1 MYKYN
6 PFIMQNIRANTL
18 IIGANNNPINKK
30 VRLNADFSI
39 NYKKNSIIICSFI
52 EKQLCLHGKFL
63 RYLRSNGKN
72 YMTDSY
78 VEGIRNER
86 LFTFYFFKFINLKFS
101 IMNKKFLSVTLFS
114 ALMLGTAGTFTSCK
128 DYDDDIKDLQ
138 EQLDKKA
145 SLDDLNAKVTTLQTA
160 VDEAKS
166 AANEAKNKAQEALD
180 KANSTEGGVSEADLT
195 ALKKELEKQIEKL
208 ASLEAVETKINDLK
222 EELEG
227 GFVTDEKLKDLAAEV
242 DALSAQVMS
251 IIGHRL
257 TSLAVIPTSH
267 INGIAAITLT
277 TLQYTPQEYKAMAK
291 HTDGPQT
298 DEDSEGTFTAHS
310 KTPVLD
316 HVNKAG
322 ANPYTVSTDKNEA
335 YFHVSPNMGVRTEDI
350 YMPSFDCIKSENI
363 LTKAGATIS
372 ENSPIQPTGY
382 KIEDNVLTVQ
392 FKKTVAESI
401 NEAGGHASGKE
412 TFYMASLKAPIAKEN
427 LTADEAKALKEN
439 GTQVYVNSEYVRLH
453 ETKVAPYIANARTK
467 YGETMTGKFADEVQ
481 TDGEGR
487 FYVHYHDSICAYESQ
502 ANNMIDVYA
511 QYDKVL
517 DLKKLVEVCT
527 TEIGAEDHKQHAELK
542 AYKDYGLTFR
552 FYKATEEYI
561 TLGGP
566 ENNSNK
572 TDQQKFAE
580 IDSPMNGHMTSKV
593 YSLDGVSATAVG
605 REPLVRVELVDTV
618 NNALVAMRYI
628 KVKWVKE
635 EGMREIGFTYDD
647 TIFKCGNFA
656 DRIGTVAMNEVI
668 YNGAKEGGMTKQE
681 FHAIYTD
688 EGFDAQNGV
697 DYGTVKLIK
706 NTEDGVDS
714 YNIEWTLTHADIV
727 KKYPEWKNHEDMV
740 FTKTFFWKDPTK
752 AYPALKI
759 TLTRTIYKPTFGGYG
774 YDNRYWKKNTNN
786 TVFNVNPVVYGAVEW
801 NPAWN
806 ETTGH
811 VLTGDKTNNNPT
823 VNIYTDLVNGFLNKD
838 GVKPATGAWE
848 YLYFQDKNV
857 ANVKNP
863 YSPTFE
869 AEGVRFEFDAEQL
882 AGKTYRYF
890 DVASKTFK
898 DGAVTLSDD
907 NTKLYIAGEL
917 AATIDNYKDNL
928 CTNANNPL
936 KGHKTY
942 NIKLQEADPDAA
954 SNFGKDT
961 KPTEAAKALVGQIVP
976 VKLVADLCYGDATPG
991 HPAAHTE
998 VIKAYDANI
1007 IEPMTITVNKEE
1019 GEVTDAVVNGSSVD
1033 VTGAYTY
1040 TCWNADEN
1048 GNFYTASEA
1057 PNATALQK
1065 ELFKFY
1071 ECTPSNWMTDQ
1082 VKTNLKLVDG
1092 NLQPVAGYKEGSLPA
1107 NTTVVYNVDATTGK
1121 ETLTYYNHSGT
1132 PVNWD
1137 YEIYVPIKF
1146 GYKWKTFTQEF
1157 KIHVNENAGT
1167 PAGR

>member
-1 MYKYN
+1 
-6 PFIMQNIRANTL
+6 
-18 IIGANNNPINKK
+18 
-30 VRLNADFSI
+30 
-39 NYKKNSIIICSFI
+39 
-52 EKQLCLHGKFL
+52 
-63 RYLRSNGKN
+63 
-72 YMTDSY
+72 
-78 VEGIRNER
+78 
-86 LFTFYFFKFINLKFS
+86 
-101 IMNKKFLSVTLFS
+101 MNKKFLSVTLFS

-128 DYDDDIKDLQ
+128 DYDDDIKNLQ

-145 SLDDLNAKVTTLQTA
+145 SLEDLNAKVSTLQTA
-160 VDEAKS
+160 VDEAKT
-166 AANEAKNKAQEALD
+166 AAKEAKDKAQEALD
-180 KANSTEGGVSEADLT
+180 KAGSAEGGVSDDDLKD
-195 ALKKELEKQIEKL
+195 LKKELQDQIDKL
-208 ASLEAVETKINDLK
+208 ASLDAVDKKIASLK
-222 EELEG
+222 DELKG
-227 GFVTDEKLKDLAAEV
+227 DFVTDEKLKDLAAEV

-291 HTDGPQT
+291 HADGPQT
-298 DEDSEGTFTAHS
+298 DKDSEGTFTAHS

-322 ANPYTVSTDKNEA
+322 AKPYTVSTDKNEA

-372 ENSPIQPTGY
+372 ENSPIQPTDY
-382 KIEDNVLTVQ
+382 KIKDNVLTVQ

-453 ETKVAPYIANARTK
+453 ETKVAPYIANARTM
-467 YGETMTGKFADEVQ
+467 YNGNMGGDFADEVQ

-502 ANNMIDVYA
+502 ANDMIDVYA
-511 QYDKVL
+511 QYNKVL

-527 TEIGAEDHKQHAELK
+527 TEIDATDHKKHAELEK
-542 AYKDYGLTFR
+542 YKDYGLTFR
-552 FYKATEEYI
+552 FYKATGEYF

-566 ENNSNK
+566 EGNSNK

-580 IDSPMNGHMTSKV
+580 IDSPMNGHMTSAV
-593 YSLDGVSATAVG
+593 YSLEGGVSATAVG

-635 EGMREIGFTYDD
+635 EAMRELGFTYDD
-647 TIFKCGNFA
+647 TMFKCGDFA
-656 DRIGTVAMNEVI
+656 DKIGTVAMNEVI
-668 YNGAKEGGMTKQE
+668 YAGAKDGGMTKQE
-681 FHAIYTD
+681 FHAVYTD
-688 EGFDAQNGV
+688 AGFDAQDGV
-697 DYGTVKLIK
+697 DYGKVKLIK
-706 NTEDGVDS
+706 NTEDGVES

-727 KKYPEWKNHEDMV
+727 KKYPVWKNHEDMV

-752 AYPALKI
+752 AYPTLKI

-806 ETTGH
+806 ETRGH
-811 VLTGDKTNNNPT
+811 ILTGDKTNNNPT

-863 YSPTFE
+863 YSPTFDL
-869 AEGVRFEFDAEQL
+869 EGVRFEFDAEKL
-882 AGKTYRYF
+882 AGRTYKYF

-898 DGAVTLSDD
+898 DGAVTLSTD

-928 CTNANNPL
+928 CTFVDNPL

-942 NIKLQEADPDAA
+942 NIKLQEADPDAE
-954 SNFGKDT
+954 SNFGQDT

-1065 ELFKFY
+1065 KLFKFY

-1092 NLQPVAGYKEGSLPA
+1092 NLQPVAGYKEGKLPA

>member
-1 MYKYN
+1 
-6 PFIMQNIRANTL
+6 
-18 IIGANNNPINKK
+18 
-30 VRLNADFSI
+30 
-39 NYKKNSIIICSFI
+39 
-52 EKQLCLHGKFL
+52 
-63 RYLRSNGKN
+63 
-72 YMTDSY
+72 
-78 VEGIRNER
+78 
-86 LFTFYFFKFINLKFS
+86 
-101 IMNKKFLSVTLFS
+101 
-114 ALMLGTAGTFTSCK
+114 
-128 DYDDDIKDLQ
+128 
-138 EQLDKKA
+138 
-145 SLDDLNAKVTTLQTA
+145 
-160 VDEAKS
+160 
-166 AANEAKNKAQEALD
+166 
-180 KANSTEGGVSEADLT
+180 
-195 ALKKELEKQIEKL
+195 
-208 ASLEAVETKINDLK
+208 
-222 EELEG
+222 
-227 GFVTDEKLKDLAAEV
+227 
-242 DALSAQVMS
+242 
-251 IIGHRL
+251 
-257 TSLAVIPTSH
+257 
-267 INGIAAITLT
+267 
-277 TLQYTPQEYKAMAK
+277 
-291 HTDGPQT
+291 
-298 DEDSEGTFTAHS
+298 
-310 KTPVLD
+310 
-316 HVNKAG
+316 
-322 ANPYTVSTDKNEA
+322 
-335 YFHVSPNMGVRTEDI
+335 
-350 YMPSFDCIKSENI
+350 
-363 LTKAGATIS
+363 
-372 ENSPIQPTGY
+372 
-382 KIEDNVLTVQ
+382 
-392 FKKTVAESI
+392 
-401 NEAGGHASGKE
+401 
-412 TFYMASLKAPIAKEN
+412 
-427 LTADEAKALKEN
+427 
-439 GTQVYVNSEYVRLH
+439 
-453 ETKVAPYIANARTK
+453 
-467 YGETMTGKFADEVQ
+467 
-481 TDGEGR
+481 
-487 FYVHYHDSICAYESQ
+487 
-502 ANNMIDVYA
+502 
-511 QYDKVL
+511 
-517 DLKKLVEVCT
+517 
-527 TEIGAEDHKQHAELK
+527 
-542 AYKDYGLTFR
+542 
-552 FYKATEEYI
+552 
-561 TLGGP
+561 
-566 ENNSNK
+566 
-572 TDQQKFAE
+572 
-580 IDSPMNGHMTSKV
+580 
-593 YSLDGVSATAVG
+593 
-605 REPLVRVELVDTV
+605 
-618 NNALVAMRYI
+618 
-628 KVKWVKE
+628 
-635 EGMREIGFTYDD
+635 
-647 TIFKCGNFA
+647 
-656 DRIGTVAMNEVI
+656 
-668 YNGAKEGGMTKQE
+668 
-681 FHAIYTD
+681 
-688 EGFDAQNGV
+688 
-697 DYGTVKLIK
+697 
-706 NTEDGVDS
+706 
-714 YNIEWTLTHADIV
+714 
-727 KKYPEWKNHEDMV
+727 MV

-752 AYPALKI
+752 AYPTLKI

-811 VLTGDKTNNNPT
+811 ILTGDKTNNNPT

-869 AEGVRFEFDAEQL
+869 LLGVRFEFDAEKL
-882 AGKTYRYF
+882 AGRTYKYF

-898 DGAVTLSDD
+898 DGAVTLSTD

-942 NIKLQEADPDAA
+942 NIKLQEADPDAK
-954 SNFGKDT
+954 SNFGENT

-976 VKLVADLCYGDATPG
+976 IKLVADLCYGDATPG

-1092 NLQPVAGYKEGSLPA
+1092 NLQPVAGYKEGKLPA

>member
-1 MYKYN
+1 
-6 PFIMQNIRANTL
+6 
-18 IIGANNNPINKK
+18 
-30 VRLNADFSI
+30 
-39 NYKKNSIIICSFI
+39 
-52 EKQLCLHGKFL
+52 
-63 RYLRSNGKN
+63 
-72 YMTDSY
+72 
-78 VEGIRNER
+78 
-86 LFTFYFFKFINLKFS
+86 
-101 IMNKKFLSVTLFS
+101 MNKKFLSVTLFS

-291 HTDGPQT
+291 HADGPQT
-298 DEDSEGTFTAHS
+298 DKDSEGTFTAHS

-322 ANPYTVSTDKNEA
+322 AKPYTVSTDKNEA

-372 ENSPIQPTGY
+372 ENSPIQPTDY
-382 KIEDNVLTVQ
+382 KIKDNVLTVQ

-453 ETKVAPYIANARTK
+453 ETKVAPYIANARTM
-467 YGETMTGKFADEVQ
+467 YNGNMGGDFADEVQ

-502 ANNMIDVYA
+502 ANDMIDVYA
-511 QYDKVL
+511 QYNKVL

-527 TEIGAEDHKQHAELK
+527 TEIDATDHKKHAELEK
-542 AYKDYGLTFR
+542 YKDYGLTFR
-552 FYKATEEYI
+552 FYKATGEYF

-566 ENNSNK
+566 EGNSNK

-618 NNALVAMRYI
+618 LVAMRYI

-647 TIFKCGNFA
+647 TMFKCGNFA
-656 DRIGTVAMNEVI
+656 DKIGTVAMNEVI

-681 FHAIYTD
+681 FHAVYTD
-688 EGFDAQNGV
+688 AGFDAQDGV
-697 DYGTVKLIK
+697 DYGKVKLIK
-706 NTEDGVDS
+706 NTEDGVES

-727 KKYPEWKNHEDMV
+727 KKYPVWKNHEDMV

-752 AYPALKI
+752 AYPTLKI

-811 VLTGDKTNNNPT
+811 ILTGDKTNNNPT

-869 AEGVRFEFDAEQL
+869 LLGVRFEFDAEKL
-882 AGKTYRYF
+882 AGRTYKYF

-898 DGAVTLSDD
+898 DGAVTLSTD

-942 NIKLQEADPDAA
+942 NIKLQEADPDAK
-954 SNFGKDT
+954 SNFGENT

-976 VKLVADLCYGDATPG
+976 IKLVADLCYGDATPG

>member
-1 MYKYN
+1 
-6 PFIMQNIRANTL
+6 
-18 IIGANNNPINKK
+18 
-30 VRLNADFSI
+30 
-39 NYKKNSIIICSFI
+39 
-52 EKQLCLHGKFL
+52 
-63 RYLRSNGKN
+63 
-72 YMTDSY
+72 
-78 VEGIRNER
+78 
-86 LFTFYFFKFINLKFS
+86 
-101 IMNKKFLSVTLFS
+101 MNKKFLSVTLFS

-277 TLQYTPQEYKAMAK
+277 TLQYTPQEYKAK
-291 HTDGPQT
+291 HADGPQT
-298 DEDSEGTFTAHS
+298 DKDSEGTFTAHS

-322 ANPYTVSTDKNEA
+322 AKPYTVSTDKNEA

-372 ENSPIQPTGY
+372 ENSPIQPTDY
-382 KIEDNVLTVQ
+382 KIKDNVLTVQ

-453 ETKVAPYIANARTK
+453 ETKVAPYIANARTM
-467 YGETMTGKFADEVQ
+467 YNGNMGGDFADEVQ

-502 ANNMIDVYA
+502 ANDMIDVYA
-511 QYDKVL
+511 QYNKVL

-527 TEIGAEDHKQHAELK
+527 TEIDATDHKKHAELEK
-542 AYKDYGLTFR
+542 YKDYGLTFR
-552 FYKATEEYI
+552 FYKATGEYF

-566 ENNSNK
+566 EGNSNK

-647 TIFKCGNFA
+647 TMFKCGDFA
-656 DRIGTVAMNEVI
+656 DKIGTVAMNEVI

-681 FHAIYTD
+681 FHAVYTD
-688 EGFDAQNGV
+688 AGFDAQDGV
-697 DYGTVKLIK
+697 DYGKVELIK
-706 NTEDGVDS
+706 NTEDGVES
-714 YNIEWTLTHADIV
+714 YNIKWTLTHADIV
-727 KKYPEWKNHEDMV
+727 KKYPVWKNHEDMV

-752 AYPALKI
+752 AYPTLKI

-869 AEGVRFEFDAEQL
+869 LEGVRFEFDAEKL
-882 AGKTYRYF
+882 AGKTYKYF

-898 DGAVTLSDD
+898 DGAVTLSTD

-928 CTNANNPL
+928 CTVVDNPL

-976 VKLVADLCYGDATPG
+976 IKLVADLCYGDATPG

>member
-1 MYKYN
+1 MKGN
-6 PFIMQNIRANTL
+6 
-18 IIGANNNPINKK
+18 
-30 VRLNADFSI
+30 
-39 NYKKNSIIICSFI
+39 
-52 EKQLCLHGKFL
+52 E
-63 RYLRSNGKN
+63 
-72 YMTDSY
+72 
-78 VEGIRNER
+78 NER
-86 LFTFYFFKFINLKFS
+86 LFTFLFFKFINLKFS

-277 TLQYTPQEYKAMAK
+277 TLQYTPQEYKAK
-291 HTDGPQT
+291 HADGPQT
-298 DEDSEGTFTAHS
+298 DKDSEGTFTAHS

-322 ANPYTVSTDKNEA
+322 AKPYTVSTDKNEA

-372 ENSPIQPTGY
+372 ENSPIQPTDY
-382 KIEDNVLTVQ
+382 KIKDNVLTVQ

-453 ETKVAPYIANARTK
+453 ETKVAPYIANARTM
-467 YGETMTGKFADEVQ
+467 YNGNMGGDFADEVQ

-502 ANNMIDVYA
+502 ANDMIDVYA
-511 QYDKVL
+511 QYNKVL

-527 TEIGAEDHKQHAELK
+527 TEIDATDHKKHAELEK
-542 AYKDYGLTFR
+542 YKDYGLTFR
-552 FYKATEEYI
+552 FYKATGEYF

-566 ENNSNK
+566 EGNSNK

-647 TIFKCGNFA
+647 TMFKCGDFA
-656 DRIGTVAMNEVI
+656 DKIGTVAMNEVI

-681 FHAIYTD
+681 FHAVYTD
-688 EGFDAQNGV
+688 AGFDAQDGV
-697 DYGTVKLIK
+697 DYGKVELIK
-706 NTEDGVDS
+706 NTEDGVES
-714 YNIEWTLTHADIV
+714 YNIKWTLTHADIV
-727 KKYPEWKNHEDMV
+727 KKYPVWKNHEDMV

-752 AYPALKI
+752 AYPTLKI

-869 AEGVRFEFDAEQL
+869 LEGVRFEFDAEKL
-882 AGKTYRYF
+882 AGKTYKYF

-898 DGAVTLSDD
+898 DGAVTLSTD

-976 VKLVADLCYGDATPG
+976 IKLVADLCYGDATPG

-1092 NLQPVAGYKEGSLPA
+1092 NLQPVAGYKEGKLPA
-1107 NTTVVYNVDATTGK
+1107 NTTVVYNVDATGK

>member
-1 MYKYN
+1 
-6 PFIMQNIRANTL
+6 
-18 IIGANNNPINKK
+18 
-30 VRLNADFSI
+30 
-39 NYKKNSIIICSFI
+39 
-52 EKQLCLHGKFL
+52 
-63 RYLRSNGKN
+63 
-72 YMTDSY
+72 
-78 VEGIRNER
+78 
-86 LFTFYFFKFINLKFS
+86 
-101 IMNKKFLSVTLFS
+101 MNKKFLSVTLFS

-138 EQLDKKA
+138 GQLDKKA

-291 HTDGPQT
+291 HADGPQT
-298 DEDSEGTFTAHS
+298 DKDSEGTFTAHS

-322 ANPYTVSTDKNEA
+322 AKPYTVSTDKNEA

-372 ENSPIQPTGY
+372 ENSPIQPTDY
-382 KIEDNVLTVQ
+382 KIKDNVLTVQ

-453 ETKVAPYIANARTK
+453 ETKVAPYIANARTM
-467 YGETMTGKFADEVQ
+467 YNGNMGGDFADEVQ

-502 ANNMIDVYA
+502 ANDMIDVYA
-511 QYDKVL
+511 QYNKVL

-527 TEIGAEDHKQHAELK
+527 TEIDATDHKKHAELEK
-542 AYKDYGLTFR
+542 YKDYGLTFR
-552 FYKATEEYI
+552 FYKATGEYF

-566 ENNSNK
+566 EGNSNK

-647 TIFKCGNFA
+647 TMFKCGNFA
-656 DRIGTVAMNEVI
+656 DKIGTVAMNEVI

-681 FHAIYTD
+681 FHAVYTD
-688 EGFDAQNGV
+688 AGFDAQDGV
-697 DYGTVKLIK
+697 DYGKVKLIK
-706 NTEDGVDS
+706 NTEDGVES

-727 KKYPEWKNHEDMV
+727 KKYPVWKNHEDMV

-752 AYPALKI
+752 AYPTLKI

-811 VLTGDKTNNNPT
+811 MTGDKTNNNPT

-869 AEGVRFEFDAEQL
+869 LLGVRFEFDAEKL
-882 AGKTYRYF
+882 AGRTYKYF

-898 DGAVTLSDD
+898 DGAVTLSTD

-942 NIKLQEADPDAA
+942 NIKLQEAEPDAE
-954 SNFGKDT
+954 SNFGENT

-976 VKLVADLCYGDATPG
+976 IKLVADLCYGDATPG

>member
-1 MYKYN
+1 
-6 PFIMQNIRANTL
+6 
-18 IIGANNNPINKK
+18 
-30 VRLNADFSI
+30 
-39 NYKKNSIIICSFI
+39 
-52 EKQLCLHGKFL
+52 
-63 RYLRSNGKN
+63 
-72 YMTDSY
+72 
-78 VEGIRNER
+78 
-86 LFTFYFFKFINLKFS
+86 
-101 IMNKKFLSVTLFS
+101 MNKKFLSVTLFS

-128 DYDDDIKDLQ
+128 DYDDDIKNLQ

-145 SLDDLNAKVTTLQTA
+145 SLEDLNAKVSTLQTA
-160 VDEAKS
+160 VDEAKT
-166 AANEAKNKAQEALD
+166 AAKEAKDKAQEALD
-180 KANSTEGGVSEADLT
+180 KAGSAEGGVSDDDLKD
-195 ALKKELEKQIEKL
+195 LKKELQDQIDKL
-208 ASLEAVETKINDLK
+208 ASLDAVDKKIASLK
-222 EELEG
+222 DELKG
-227 GFVTDEKLKDLAAEV
+227 DFVTDEKLKDLAAEV

-291 HTDGPQT
+291 HADGPQT
-298 DEDSEGTFTAHS
+298 DKDSEGTFTAHS

-322 ANPYTVSTDKNEA
+322 AKPYTVSTDKNEA

-372 ENSPIQPTGY
+372 ENSPIQPTDY
-382 KIEDNVLTVQ
+382 KIKDNVLTVQ

-453 ETKVAPYIANARTK
+453 ETKVAPYIANARTM
-467 YGETMTGKFADEVQ
+467 YNGNMGGDFADEVQ

-502 ANNMIDVYA
+502 ANDMIDVYA
-511 QYDKVL
+511 QYNKVL

-527 TEIGAEDHKQHAELK
+527 TEIDATDHKKHAELEK
-542 AYKDYGLTFR
+542 YKDYGLTFR
-552 FYKATEEYI
+552 FYKATGEYF

-566 ENNSNK
+566 EGNSNK
-572 TDQQKFAE
+572 TNQQKFAE
-580 IDSPMNGHMTSKV
+580 IDSPMNGHMTSAV
-593 YSLDGVSATAVG
+593 YSLEGGVSATAVG

-635 EGMREIGFTYDD
+635 EGMRELGFTYDD
-647 TIFKCGNFA
+647 TMFKCGDFA
-656 DRIGTVAMNEVI
+656 DKIGTVAMNEVI
-668 YNGAKEGGMTKQE
+668 YAGAKDGGMTKQE
-681 FHAIYTD
+681 FHAVYTD
-688 EGFDAQNGV
+688 AGFDAQDGV
-697 DYGTVKLIK
+697 DYGKVKLIK
-706 NTEDGVDS
+706 NTEDGVES

-727 KKYPEWKNHEDMV
+727 KKYPVWKNHEDMV

-752 AYPALKI
+752 AYPTLKI

-806 ETTGH
+806 ETRGH
-811 VLTGDKTNNNPT
+811 ILTGDKTNNNPT

-863 YSPTFE
+863 YSPTFDL
-869 AEGVRFEFDAEQL
+869 EGVRFEFDAEKL
-882 AGKTYRYF
+882 AGRTYKYF

-898 DGAVTLSDD
+898 DGAVTLSTD

-928 CTNANNPL
+928 CTFVDNPL

-942 NIKLQEADPDAA
+942 NIKLQEADPDAE
-954 SNFGKDT
+954 SNFGQDT

-1092 NLQPVAGYKEGSLPA
+1092 NLQPVAGYKEGKLPA

>member
-1 MYKYN
+1 
-6 PFIMQNIRANTL
+6 
-18 IIGANNNPINKK
+18 
-30 VRLNADFSI
+30 
-39 NYKKNSIIICSFI
+39 
-52 EKQLCLHGKFL
+52 
-63 RYLRSNGKN
+63 
-72 YMTDSY
+72 MTDSY

-552 FYKATEEYI
+552 FYKATE
-561 TLGGP
+561 
-566 ENNSNK
+566 
-572 TDQQKFAE
+572 
-580 IDSPMNGHMTSKV
+580 
-593 YSLDGVSATAVG
+593 
-605 REPLVRVELVDTV
+605 
-618 NNALVAMRYI
+618 
-628 KVKWVKE
+628 
-635 EGMREIGFTYDD
+635 
-647 TIFKCGNFA
+647 
-656 DRIGTVAMNEVI
+656 
-668 YNGAKEGGMTKQE
+668 
-681 FHAIYTD
+681 
-688 EGFDAQNGV
+688 
-697 DYGTVKLIK
+697 
-706 NTEDGVDS
+706 
-714 YNIEWTLTHADIV
+714 
-727 KKYPEWKNHEDMV
+727 
-740 FTKTFFWKDPTK
+740 
-752 AYPALKI
+752 
-759 TLTRTIYKPTFGGYG
+759 
-774 YDNRYWKKNTNN
+774 
-786 TVFNVNPVVYGAVEW
+786 
-801 NPAWN
+801 
-806 ETTGH
+806 
-811 VLTGDKTNNNPT
+811 
-823 VNIYTDLVNGFLNKD
+823 
-838 GVKPATGAWE
+838 
-848 YLYFQDKNV
+848 
-857 ANVKNP
+857 
-863 YSPTFE
+863 
-869 AEGVRFEFDAEQL
+869 
-882 AGKTYRYF
+882 
-890 DVASKTFK
+890 
-898 DGAVTLSDD
+898 
-907 NTKLYIAGEL
+907 
-917 AATIDNYKDNL
+917 
-928 CTNANNPL
+928 
-936 KGHKTY
+936 
-942 NIKLQEADPDAA
+942 
-954 SNFGKDT
+954 
-961 KPTEAAKALVGQIVP
+961 
-976 VKLVADLCYGDATPG
+976 
-991 HPAAHTE
+991 
-998 VIKAYDANI
+998 
-1007 IEPMTITVNKEE
+1007 
-1019 GEVTDAVVNGSSVD
+1019 
-1033 VTGAYTY
+1033 
-1040 TCWNADEN
+1040 
-1048 GNFYTASEA
+1048 
-1057 PNATALQK
+1057 
-1065 ELFKFY
+1065 
-1071 ECTPSNWMTDQ
+1071 
-1082 VKTNLKLVDG
+1082 
-1092 NLQPVAGYKEGSLPA
+1092 
-1107 NTTVVYNVDATTGK
+1107 
-1121 ETLTYYNHSGT
+1121 
-1132 PVNWD
+1132 
-1137 YEIYVPIKF
+1137 
-1146 GYKWKTFTQEF
+1146 
-1157 KIHVNENAGT
+1157 
-1167 PAGR
+1167 

>member
-1 MYKYN
+1 
-6 PFIMQNIRANTL
+6 
-18 IIGANNNPINKK
+18 
-30 VRLNADFSI
+30 
-39 NYKKNSIIICSFI
+39 
-52 EKQLCLHGKFL
+52 
-63 RYLRSNGKN
+63 
-72 YMTDSY
+72 
-78 VEGIRNER
+78 
-86 LFTFYFFKFINLKFS
+86 
-101 IMNKKFLSVTLFS
+101 MNKKFLSVTLFS

-291 HTDGPQT
+291 HADGPQT
-298 DEDSEGTFTAHS
+298 DKDSEGTFTAHS

-322 ANPYTVSTDKNEA
+322 AKPYTVSTDKNEA

-372 ENSPIQPTGY
+372 ENSPIQPTDY
-382 KIEDNVLTVQ
+382 KIKDNVLTVQ

-453 ETKVAPYIANARTK
+453 ETKVAPYIANARTM
-467 YGETMTGKFADEVQ
+467 YNGNMGGDFADEVQ

-502 ANNMIDVYA
+502 ANDMIDVYA
-511 QYDKVL
+511 QYNKVL

-527 TEIGAEDHKQHAELK
+527 TEIDATDHKKHAELEK
-542 AYKDYGLTFR
+542 YKDYGLTFR
-552 FYKATEEYI
+552 FYKATGEYF

-566 ENNSNK
+566 EGNSNK

-580 IDSPMNGHMTSKV
+580 IDSPMNGHMTSAV
-593 YSLDGVSATAVG
+593 YSLEGGVSATAVG

-635 EGMREIGFTYDD
+635 EGMRELGFTYDD
-647 TIFKCGNFA
+647 TMFKCGDFA
-656 DRIGTVAMNEVI
+656 DKIGTVAMNEVI
-668 YNGAKEGGMTKQE
+668 YAGAKDGGMTKQE
-681 FHAIYTD
+681 FHAVYTD
-688 EGFDAQNGV
+688 AGFDAQDGV
-697 DYGTVKLIK
+697 DYGKVKLIK
-706 NTEDGVDS
+706 NTEDGVES

-727 KKYPEWKNHEDMV
+727 KKYPVWKNHEDMV

-752 AYPALKI
+752 AYPTLKI

-811 VLTGDKTNNNPT
+811 ILTGDKTNNNPT

-869 AEGVRFEFDAEQL
+869 LLGVRFEFDAEKL
-882 AGKTYRYF
+882 AGKTYKYF

-898 DGAVTLSDD
+898 DGAVTLSTD

-928 CTNANNPL
+928 CTVVDNPL

-942 NIKLQEADPDAA
+942 NIKLQEADPDAK

-961 KPTEAAKALVGQIVP
+961 KPTEAAKALVGQSVP
-976 VKLVADLCYGDATPG
+976 IKLVADLCYGDATPG

-1092 NLQPVAGYKEGSLPA
+1092 NLQPVAGYKEGKLPA
-1107 NTTVVYNVDATTGK
+1107 NTTVVYNVDATGK

>member
-1 MYKYN
+1 
-6 PFIMQNIRANTL
+6 
-18 IIGANNNPINKK
+18 
-30 VRLNADFSI
+30 
-39 NYKKNSIIICSFI
+39 
-52 EKQLCLHGKFL
+52 
-63 RYLRSNGKN
+63 
-72 YMTDSY
+72 
-78 VEGIRNER
+78 
-86 LFTFYFFKFINLKFS
+86 
-101 IMNKKFLSVTLFS
+101 MNKKFLSVTLFS

-453 ETKVAPYIANARTK
+453 ETKVAPYIANARTM
-467 YGETMTGKFADEVQ
+467 YGETMNGKFADEVQ

-511 QYDKVL
+511 QYNKVL

-527 TEIGAEDHKQHAELK
+527 TEIGAEDHNQHAELK

-605 REPLVRVELVDTV
+605 REPLERVE
-618 NNALVAMRYI
+618 
-628 KVKWVKE
+628 
-635 EGMREIGFTYDD
+635 
-647 TIFKCGNFA
+647 
-656 DRIGTVAMNEVI
+656 
-668 YNGAKEGGMTKQE
+668 
-681 FHAIYTD
+681 
-688 EGFDAQNGV
+688 
-697 DYGTVKLIK
+697 
-706 NTEDGVDS
+706 
-714 YNIEWTLTHADIV
+714 
-727 KKYPEWKNHEDMV
+727 
-740 FTKTFFWKDPTK
+740 
-752 AYPALKI
+752 
-759 TLTRTIYKPTFGGYG
+759 
-774 YDNRYWKKNTNN
+774 
-786 TVFNVNPVVYGAVEW
+786 
-801 NPAWN
+801 
-806 ETTGH
+806 
-811 VLTGDKTNNNPT
+811 
-823 VNIYTDLVNGFLNKD
+823 
-838 GVKPATGAWE
+838 
-848 YLYFQDKNV
+848 
-857 ANVKNP
+857 
-863 YSPTFE
+863 
-869 AEGVRFEFDAEQL
+869 
-882 AGKTYRYF
+882 
-890 DVASKTFK
+890 
-898 DGAVTLSDD
+898 
-907 NTKLYIAGEL
+907 
-917 AATIDNYKDNL
+917 
-928 CTNANNPL
+928 
-936 KGHKTY
+936 
-942 NIKLQEADPDAA
+942 
-954 SNFGKDT
+954 
-961 KPTEAAKALVGQIVP
+961 
-976 VKLVADLCYGDATPG
+976 
-991 HPAAHTE
+991 
-998 VIKAYDANI
+998 
-1007 IEPMTITVNKEE
+1007 
-1019 GEVTDAVVNGSSVD
+1019 
-1033 VTGAYTY
+1033 
-1040 TCWNADEN
+1040 
-1048 GNFYTASEA
+1048 
-1057 PNATALQK
+1057 
-1065 ELFKFY
+1065 
-1071 ECTPSNWMTDQ
+1071 
-1082 VKTNLKLVDG
+1082 
-1092 NLQPVAGYKEGSLPA
+1092 
-1107 NTTVVYNVDATTGK
+1107 
-1121 ETLTYYNHSGT
+1121 
-1132 PVNWD
+1132 
-1137 YEIYVPIKF
+1137 
-1146 GYKWKTFTQEF
+1146 
-1157 KIHVNENAGT
+1157 
-1167 PAGR
+1167 

>member
-1 MYKYN
+1 
-6 PFIMQNIRANTL
+6 
-18 IIGANNNPINKK
+18 
-30 VRLNADFSI
+30 
-39 NYKKNSIIICSFI
+39 
-52 EKQLCLHGKFL
+52 
-63 RYLRSNGKN
+63 
-72 YMTDSY
+72 
-78 VEGIRNER
+78 
-86 LFTFYFFKFINLKFS
+86 
-101 IMNKKFLSVTLFS
+101 MNKKFLSVTLFS

-310 KTPVLD
+310 KTLVLD

-706 NTEDGVDS
+706 NTEDGVES

-727 KKYPEWKNHEDMV
+727 KKYPVWKNHEDMV

-752 AYPALKI
+752 AYPTLKI

-811 VLTGDKTNNNPT
+811 VFGDKTNNNPT

-882 AGKTYRYF
+882 AGKTYKYF

-898 DGAVTLSDD
+898 DGAVTLSTD

-942 NIKLQEADPDAA
+942 NIKLQEAAPDAA

-976 VKLVADLCYGDATPG
+976 IKLVADLCYGDATPG

>member
-1 MYKYN
+1 M
-6 PFIMQNIRANTL
+6 
-18 IIGANNNPINKK
+18 
-30 VRLNADFSI
+30 
-39 NYKKNSIIICSFI
+39 
-52 EKQLCLHGKFL
+52 
-63 RYLRSNGKN
+63 NGK
-72 YMTDSY
+72 MS
-78 VEGIRNER
+78 
-86 LFTFYFFKFINLKFS
+86 
-101 IMNKKFLSVTLFS
+101 
-114 ALMLGTAGTFTSCK
+114 
-128 DYDDDIKDLQ
+128 
-138 EQLDKKA
+138 
-145 SLDDLNAKVTTLQTA
+145 AKV
-160 VDEAKS
+160 
-166 AANEAKNKAQEALD
+166 
-180 KANSTEGGVSEADLT
+180 
-195 ALKKELEKQIEKL
+195 
-208 ASLEAVETKINDLK
+208 
-222 EELEG
+222 
-227 GFVTDEKLKDLAAEV
+227 
-242 DALSAQVMS
+242 
-251 IIGHRL
+251 
-257 TSLAVIPTSH
+257 
-267 INGIAAITLT
+267 
-277 TLQYTPQEYKAMAK
+277 Y
-291 HTDGPQT
+291 
-298 DEDSEGTFTAHS
+298 
-310 KTPVLD
+310 
-316 HVNKAG
+316 
-322 ANPYTVSTDKNEA
+322 
-335 YFHVSPNMGVRTEDI
+335 DI
-350 YMPSFDCIKSENI
+350 
-363 LTKAGATIS
+363 
-372 ENSPIQPTGY
+372 
-382 KIEDNVLTVQ
+382 
-392 FKKTVAESI
+392 
-401 NEAGGHASGKE
+401 SG
-412 TFYMASLKAPIAKEN
+412 
-427 LTADEAKALKEN
+427 
-439 GTQVYVNSEYVRLH
+439 
-453 ETKVAPYIANARTK
+453 
-467 YGETMTGKFADEVQ
+467 
-481 TDGEGR
+481 
-487 FYVHYHDSICAYESQ
+487 
-502 ANNMIDVYA
+502 
-511 QYDKVL
+511 
-517 DLKKLVEVCT
+517 
-527 TEIGAEDHKQHAELK
+527 
-542 AYKDYGLTFR
+542 
-552 FYKATEEYI
+552 
-561 TLGGP
+561 
-566 ENNSNK
+566 
-572 TDQQKFAE
+572 
-580 IDSPMNGHMTSKV
+580 
-593 YSLDGVSATAVG
+593 SATAVG
-605 REPLVRVELVDTV
+605 REPIVCVELIDSV
-618 NNALVAMRYI
+618 NGNALVAQRYL
-628 KVKWVKE
+628 KVKWTMEGKELAVPFNPVLFSCKVKNLVDTE
-635 EGMREIGFTYDD
+635 MMNTMIYD
-647 TIFKCGNFA
+647 K
-656 DRIGTVAMNEVI
+656 
-668 YNGAKEGGMTKQE
+668 AKEGGMTKQE
-681 FHAIYTD
+681 FHAVYTD
-688 EGFDAQNGV
+688 AGFDAQDGV
-697 DYGTVKLIK
+697 DYGKVKLIK
-706 NTEDGVDS
+706 NTEDGVES

-727 KKYPEWKNHEDMV
+727 KKYPVWKNHEDMV

-752 AYPALKI
+752 AYPTLKI

-869 AEGVRFEFDAEQL
+869 LEGVRFEFDAEKL
-882 AGKTYRYF
+882 AGKTYKYF

-898 DGAVTLSDD
+898 DGAVTLSTD

-928 CTNANNPL
+928 CTVVDNPL

-976 VKLVADLCYGDATPG
+976 IKLVADLCYGDATPG

-1092 NLQPVAGYKEGSLPA
+1092 NLQPVAGYKEGKLPA
-1107 NTTVVYNVDATTGK
+1107 NTTVVYNVDATGK

>member
-1 MYKYN
+1 
-6 PFIMQNIRANTL
+6 
-18 IIGANNNPINKK
+18 
-30 VRLNADFSI
+30 
-39 NYKKNSIIICSFI
+39 
-52 EKQLCLHGKFL
+52 
-63 RYLRSNGKN
+63 
-72 YMTDSY
+72 
-78 VEGIRNER
+78 
-86 LFTFYFFKFINLKFS
+86 
-101 IMNKKFLSVTLFS
+101 MNKKFLSVTLFS

-291 HTDGPQT
+291 HADGPQT
-298 DEDSEGTFTAHS
+298 DKDSEGTFTAHS

-322 ANPYTVSTDKNEA
+322 AKPYTVSTDKNEA

-372 ENSPIQPTGY
+372 ENSPIQPTDY
-382 KIEDNVLTVQ
+382 KIKDNVLTVQ

-453 ETKVAPYIANARTK
+453 ETKVAPYIANARTM
-467 YGETMTGKFADEVQ
+467 YNGNMGGDFADEVQ

-502 ANNMIDVYA
+502 ANDMIDVYA
-511 QYDKVL
+511 QYNKVL

-527 TEIGAEDHKQHAELK
+527 TEIDATDHKKHAELEK
-542 AYKDYGLTFR
+542 YKDYGLTFR
-552 FYKATEEYI
+552 FYKATGEYF

-566 ENNSNK
+566 EGNSNK

-647 TIFKCGNFA
+647 TMFKCGNFA
-656 DRIGTVAMNEVI
+656 DKIGTVAMNEVI

-681 FHAIYTD
+681 FHAVYTD
-688 EGFDAQNGV
+688 AGFDAQDGV
-697 DYGTVKLIK
+697 DYGKVKLIK
-706 NTEDGVDS
+706 NTEDGVES

-727 KKYPEWKNHEDMV
+727 KKYPVWKNHEDMV

-752 AYPALKI
+752 AYPTLKI

-811 VLTGDKTNNNPT
+811 ILTGDKTNNNPT

-869 AEGVRFEFDAEQL
+869 LLGVRFEFDAEKL
-882 AGKTYRYF
+882 AGRTYKYF

-898 DGAVTLSDD
+898 DGAVTLSTD

-917 AATIDNYKDNL
+917 AATIDNYKDNNL

-942 NIKLQEADPDAA
+942 NIKLQEADPDAK
-954 SNFGKDT
+954 SNFGENT

-976 VKLVADLCYGDATPG
+976 IKLVADLCYGDATPG

>member
-1 MYKYN
+1 
-6 PFIMQNIRANTL
+6 
-18 IIGANNNPINKK
+18 
-30 VRLNADFSI
+30 
-39 NYKKNSIIICSFI
+39 
-52 EKQLCLHGKFL
+52 
-63 RYLRSNGKN
+63 
-72 YMTDSY
+72 
-78 VEGIRNER
+78 
-86 LFTFYFFKFINLKFS
+86 
-101 IMNKKFLSVTLFS
+101 MNKKFLSVTLFS

-128 DYDDDIKDLQ
+128 DYDDDIKNLQ

-145 SLDDLNAKVTTLQTA
+145 SLEDLNAKVSTLQTA
-160 VDEAKS
+160 VDEAKT
-166 AANEAKNKAQEALD
+166 AAKEAKDKAQEALD
-180 KANSTEGGVSEADLT
+180 KAGSAEGGVSDDDLKD
-195 ALKKELEKQIEKL
+195 LKKELQDQIDKL
-208 ASLEAVETKINDLK
+208 ASLDAVDKKIASLK
-222 EELEG
+222 DELKG
-227 GFVTDEKLKDLAAEV
+227 DFVTDEKLKDLAAEV

-291 HTDGPQT
+291 HADGPQT
-298 DEDSEGTFTAHS
+298 DKDSEGTFTAHS

-322 ANPYTVSTDKNEA
+322 AKPYTVSTDKNEA
-335 YFHVSPNMGVRTEDI
+335 YFHVSPNIGVRTEDI

-372 ENSPIQPTGY
+372 ENSPIQPTDY
-382 KIEDNVLTVQ
+382 KIKDNVLTVQ

-453 ETKVAPYIANARTK
+453 ETKVAPYIANARTM
-467 YGETMTGKFADEVQ
+467 YNGNMGGDFADEVQ

-502 ANNMIDVYA
+502 ANDMIDVYA
-511 QYDKVL
+511 QYNKVL

-527 TEIGAEDHKQHAELK
+527 TEIDATDHKKHAELEK
-542 AYKDYGLTFR
+542 YKDYGLTFR
-552 FYKATEEYI
+552 FYKATGEYF

-566 ENNSNK
+566 EGNSNK

-580 IDSPMNGHMTSKV
+580 IDSPMNGHMTSAV
-593 YSLDGVSATAVG
+593 YSLEGGVSATAVG

-635 EGMREIGFTYDD
+635 EGMRELGFTYDD
-647 TIFKCGNFA
+647 TMFKCGDFA
-656 DRIGTVAMNEVI
+656 DKIGTVAMNEVI
-668 YNGAKEGGMTKQE
+668 YAGAKDGGMTKQE
-681 FHAIYTD
+681 FHAVYTD
-688 EGFDAQNGV
+688 AGFDAQDGV
-697 DYGTVKLIK
+697 DYGKVKLIK
-706 NTEDGVDS
+706 NTEDGVES

-727 KKYPEWKNHEDMV
+727 KKYPVWKNHEDMV

-752 AYPALKI
+752 AYPTLKI

-806 ETTGH
+806 ETRGH
-811 VLTGDKTNNNPT
+811 ILTGDKTNNNPT

-863 YSPTFE
+863 YSPTFDL
-869 AEGVRFEFDAEQL
+869 EGVRFEFDAEKL
-882 AGKTYRYF
+882 AGRTYKYF

-898 DGAVTLSDD
+898 DGAVTLSTD

-928 CTNANNPL
+928 CTFVDNPL

-942 NIKLQEADPDAA
+942 NIKLQEADPDAE
-954 SNFGKDT
+954 SNFGQDT

-1092 NLQPVAGYKEGSLPA
+1092 NLQPVAGYKEGKLPA

>member
-1 MYKYN
+1 
-6 PFIMQNIRANTL
+6 
-18 IIGANNNPINKK
+18 
-30 VRLNADFSI
+30 
-39 NYKKNSIIICSFI
+39 
-52 EKQLCLHGKFL
+52 
-63 RYLRSNGKN
+63 
-72 YMTDSY
+72 
-78 VEGIRNER
+78 
-86 LFTFYFFKFINLKFS
+86 
-101 IMNKKFLSVTLFS
+101 MNKKFLSVTLFS

-291 HTDGPQT
+291 HADGPQT
-298 DEDSEGTFTAHS
+298 DKDSEGTFTAHS
-310 KTPVLD
+310 KTPVD

-322 ANPYTVSTDKNEA
+322 AKPYTVSTDKNEA

-372 ENSPIQPTGY
+372 ENSPIQPTDY
-382 KIEDNVLTVQ
+382 KIKDNVLTVQ

-453 ETKVAPYIANARTK
+453 ETKVAPYIANARTM
-467 YGETMTGKFADEVQ
+467 YNGNMGGDFADEVQ

-502 ANNMIDVYA
+502 ANDMIDVYA
-511 QYDKVL
+511 QYNKVL

-527 TEIGAEDHKQHAELK
+527 TEIDATDHKKHAELEK
-542 AYKDYGLTFR
+542 YKDYGLTFR
-552 FYKATEEYI
+552 FYKATGEYF

-566 ENNSNK
+566 EGNSNK

-647 TIFKCGNFA
+647 TMFKCGNFA
-656 DRIGTVAMNEVI
+656 DKIGTVAMNEVI

-681 FHAIYTD
+681 FHAVYTD
-688 EGFDAQNGV
+688 AGFDAQDGV
-697 DYGTVKLIK
+697 DYGKVKLIK
-706 NTEDGVDS
+706 NTEDGVES

-727 KKYPEWKNHEDMV
+727 KKYPVWKNHEDMV

-752 AYPALKI
+752 AYPTLKI

-811 VLTGDKTNNNPT
+811 ILTGDKTNNNPT

-869 AEGVRFEFDAEQL
+869 LLGVRFEFDAEKL
-882 AGKTYRYF
+882 AGRTYKYF

-898 DGAVTLSDD
+898 DGAVTLSTD

-942 NIKLQEADPDAA
+942 NIKLQEADPDAK
-954 SNFGKDT
+954 SNFGENT

-976 VKLVADLCYGDATPG
+976 IKLVADLCYGDATPG

>member
-1 MYKYN
+1 
-6 PFIMQNIRANTL
+6 
-18 IIGANNNPINKK
+18 
-30 VRLNADFSI
+30 
-39 NYKKNSIIICSFI
+39 
-52 EKQLCLHGKFL
+52 
-63 RYLRSNGKN
+63 
-72 YMTDSY
+72 
-78 VEGIRNER
+78 
-86 LFTFYFFKFINLKFS
+86 
-101 IMNKKFLSVTLFS
+101 MNKKFLSVTLFS
-114 ALMLGTAGTFTSCK
+114 ALILGTAGTFTSCK

-291 HTDGPQT
+291 HADGPQT
-298 DEDSEGTFTAHS
+298 DKDSEGTFTAHS

-322 ANPYTVSTDKNEA
+322 AKPYTVSTDKNEA

-372 ENSPIQPTGY
+372 ENSPIQPTDY
-382 KIEDNVLTVQ
+382 KIKDNVLTVQ

-453 ETKVAPYIANARTK
+453 ETKVAPYIANARTM
-467 YGETMTGKFADEVQ
+467 YNGNMGGDFADEVQ

-502 ANNMIDVYA
+502 ANDMIDVYA
-511 QYDKVL
+511 QYNKVL

-527 TEIGAEDHKQHAELK
+527 TEEIDATDHKKHAELEK
-542 AYKDYGLTFR
+542 YKDYGLTFR
-552 FYKATEEYI
+552 FYKATGEYF

-566 ENNSNK
+566 EGNSNK

-647 TIFKCGNFA
+647 TMFKCGNFA
-656 DRIGTVAMNEVI
+656 DKIGTVAMNEVI

-681 FHAIYTD
+681 FHAVYTD
-688 EGFDAQNGV
+688 AGFDAQDGV
-697 DYGTVKLIK
+697 DYGKVKLIK
-706 NTEDGVDS
+706 NTEDGVES

-727 KKYPEWKNHEDMV
+727 KKYPVWKNHEDMV

-752 AYPALKI
+752 AYPTLKI

-811 VLTGDKTNNNPT
+811 ILTGDKTNNNPT

-869 AEGVRFEFDAEQL
+869 LLGVRFEFDAEKL
-882 AGKTYRYF
+882 AGRTYKYF

-898 DGAVTLSDD
+898 DGAVTLSTD

-942 NIKLQEADPDAA
+942 NIKLQEADPDAK
-954 SNFGKDT
+954 SNFGENT

-976 VKLVADLCYGDATPG
+976 IKLVADLCYGDATPG

>member
-1 MYKYN
+1 
-6 PFIMQNIRANTL
+6 
-18 IIGANNNPINKK
+18 
-30 VRLNADFSI
+30 
-39 NYKKNSIIICSFI
+39 
-52 EKQLCLHGKFL
+52 
-63 RYLRSNGKN
+63 
-72 YMTDSY
+72 
-78 VEGIRNER
+78 
-86 LFTFYFFKFINLKFS
+86 
-101 IMNKKFLSVTLFS
+101 MNKKFLSVTLFS

-291 HTDGPQT
+291 HADGPQT
-298 DEDSEGTFTAHS
+298 DKDSEGTFTAHS

-322 ANPYTVSTDKNEA
+322 AKPYTVSTDKNEA

-372 ENSPIQPTGY
+372 ENSPIQPTDY
-382 KIEDNVLTVQ
+382 KIKDNVLTVQ

-453 ETKVAPYIANARTK
+453 ETKVAPYIANARTM
-467 YGETMTGKFADEVQ
+467 YNGNMGGDFADEVQ

-502 ANNMIDVYA
+502 ANDMIDVYA
-511 QYDKVL
+511 QYNKVL

-527 TEIGAEDHKQHAELK
+527 TEIDATDHKKHAELEK
-542 AYKDYGLTFR
+542 YKDYGLTFR
-552 FYKATEEYI
+552 FYKATGEYF

-566 ENNSNK
+566 EGNSNK

-647 TIFKCGNFA
+647 TMFKCGNFA
-656 DRIGTVAMNEVI
+656 DKIGTVAMNEVI

-681 FHAIYTD
+681 FHAVYTD
-688 EGFDAQNGV
+688 AGFDAQDGV
-697 DYGTVKLIK
+697 DYGKVKLIK
-706 NTEDGVDS
+706 NTEDGVES

-727 KKYPEWKNHEDMV
+727 KKYPVWKNHEDMV

-752 AYPALKI
+752 AYPTLKI

-811 VLTGDKTNNNPT
+811 ILTGDKTNNNPT

-869 AEGVRFEFDAEQL
+869 LLGVRFEFDAEKL
-882 AGKTYRYF
+882 AGRTYKYF

-898 DGAVTLSDD
+898 DGAVTLSTD

-942 NIKLQEADPDAA
+942 NIKLQEADPDAK
-954 SNFGKDT
+954 SNFGENT

-976 VKLVADLCYGDATPG
+976 IKLVADLCYGDATPG

-1057 PNATALQK
+1057 SNATALQK

>member
-1 MYKYN
+1 
-6 PFIMQNIRANTL
+6 
-18 IIGANNNPINKK
+18 
-30 VRLNADFSI
+30 
-39 NYKKNSIIICSFI
+39 
-52 EKQLCLHGKFL
+52 
-63 RYLRSNGKN
+63 
-72 YMTDSY
+72 
-78 VEGIRNER
+78 
-86 LFTFYFFKFINLKFS
+86 
-101 IMNKKFLSVTLFS
+101 MNKKFLSVTLFS

-291 HTDGPQT
+291 HADGPQT
-298 DEDSEGTFTAHS
+298 

-322 ANPYTVSTDKNEA
+322 AKPYTVSTDKNEA

-372 ENSPIQPTGY
+372 ENSPIQPTDY
-382 KIEDNVLTVQ
+382 KIKDNVLTVQ

-453 ETKVAPYIANARTK
+453 ETKVAPYIANARTM
-467 YGETMTGKFADEVQ
+467 YNGNMGGDFADEVQ

-502 ANNMIDVYA
+502 ANDMIDVYA
-511 QYDKVL
+511 QYNKVL

-527 TEIGAEDHKQHAELK
+527 TEIDATDHKKHAELEK
-542 AYKDYGLTFR
+542 YKDYGLTFR
-552 FYKATEEYI
+552 FYKATGEYF

-566 ENNSNK
+566 EGNSNK

-647 TIFKCGNFA
+647 TMFKCGNFA
-656 DRIGTVAMNEVI
+656 DKIGTVAMNEVI

-681 FHAIYTD
+681 FHAVYTD
-688 EGFDAQNGV
+688 AGFDAQDGV
-697 DYGTVKLIK
+697 DYGKVKLIK
-706 NTEDGVDS
+706 NTEDGVES

-727 KKYPEWKNHEDMV
+727 KKYPVWKNHEDMV

-752 AYPALKI
+752 AYPTLKI

-811 VLTGDKTNNNPT
+811 ILTGDKTNNNPT

-869 AEGVRFEFDAEQL
+869 LLGVRFEFDAEKL
-882 AGKTYRYF
+882 AGRTYKYF

-898 DGAVTLSDD
+898 DGAVTLSTD

-942 NIKLQEADPDAA
+942 NIKLQEADPDAK
-954 SNFGKDT
+954 SNFGENT

-976 VKLVADLCYGDATPG
+976 IKLVADLCYGDATPG

>member
-1 MYKYN
+1 
-6 PFIMQNIRANTL
+6 
-18 IIGANNNPINKK
+18 
-30 VRLNADFSI
+30 
-39 NYKKNSIIICSFI
+39 
-52 EKQLCLHGKFL
+52 
-63 RYLRSNGKN
+63 
-72 YMTDSY
+72 
-78 VEGIRNER
+78 
-86 LFTFYFFKFINLKFS
+86 
-101 IMNKKFLSVTLFS
+101 MNKKFLSVTLFS

-145 SLDDLNAKVTTLQTA
+145 SLEDLNAKVSTLQTA
-160 VDEAKS
+160 VDEAKT
-166 AANEAKNKAQEALD
+166 AAKEAKDKAQEALD
-180 KANSTEGGVSEADLT
+180 KAGSAEGGVSDDDLKD
-195 ALKKELEKQIEKL
+195 LKKELQDQIDKL
-208 ASLEAVETKINDLK
+208 ASLDAVDRKIASLK
-222 EELEG
+222 DELKG
-227 GFVTDEKLKDLAAEV
+227 DFVTDEKLKDLAAEV

-291 HTDGPQT
+291 HADGPQT
-298 DEDSEGTFTAHS
+298 DIDSEGTFTAHS
-310 KTPVLD
+310 RTPVLD

-322 ANPYTVSTDKNEA
+322 AKPYTVSTDKNEA

-372 ENSPIQPTGY
+372 ENSPIQPTDY
-382 KIEDNVLTVQ
+382 KIKDNVLTVQ

-453 ETKVAPYIANARTK
+453 ETKVAPYIANARTM
-467 YGETMTGKFADEVQ
+467 YNGNMGGDFADEVQ

-502 ANNMIDVYA
+502 ANDMIDVYA
-511 QYDKVL
+511 QYNKVL

-527 TEIGAEDHKQHAELK
+527 TEIDATDHKKHAELEK
-542 AYKDYGLTFR
+542 YKDYGLTFR
-552 FYKATEEYI
+552 FYKATREYF

-566 ENNSNK
+566 EGNSNK

-580 IDSPMNGHMTSKV
+580 IDSPMNGHMISRV
-593 YSLDGVSATAVG
+593 YSLDGVVSATAVG

-647 TIFKCGNFA
+647 TMFKCGNFA
-656 DRIGTVAMNEVI
+656 DMIGTVAMNEVI
-668 YNGAKEGGMTKQE
+668 YNGAKDGGMTKQE
-681 FHAIYTD
+681 FHAVYTD
-688 EGFDAQNGV
+688 AGFDAQDGV
-697 DYGTVKLIK
+697 DYGKVKLIR
-706 NTEDGVDS
+706 NTEDGVES

-727 KKYPEWKNHEDMV
+727 KKYPVWKNHEDMV

-752 AYPALKI
+752 AYPTLKI

-863 YSPTFE
+863 YSPTFDLD
-869 AEGVRFEFDAEQL
+869 GVRFEFDAEKL
-882 AGKTYRYF
+882 AGKTYKYF

-898 DGAVTLSDD
+898 DGAVTLSTD

-928 CTNANNPL
+928 CTVVDNPL

>member
-1 MYKYN
+1 
-6 PFIMQNIRANTL
+6 
-18 IIGANNNPINKK
+18 
-30 VRLNADFSI
+30 
-39 NYKKNSIIICSFI
+39 
-52 EKQLCLHGKFL
+52 
-63 RYLRSNGKN
+63 
-72 YMTDSY
+72 
-78 VEGIRNER
+78 
-86 LFTFYFFKFINLKFS
+86 
-101 IMNKKFLSVTLFS
+101 MNKKFLSVTLFS

-291 HTDGPQT
+291 HADGPQT
-298 DEDSEGTFTAHS
+298 DKDSEGTFTAHS

-322 ANPYTVSTDKNEA
+322 AKPYTVSTDKNEA

-372 ENSPIQPTGY
+372 ENSPIQPTDY
-382 KIEDNVLTVQ
+382 KIKDNVLTVQ

-401 NEAGGHASGKE
+401 NEAGGHASGKA

-453 ETKVAPYIANARTK
+453 ETKVAPYIANARTM
-467 YGETMTGKFADEVQ
+467 YNGNMGGDFADEVQ

-502 ANNMIDVYA
+502 ANDMIDVYA
-511 QYDKVL
+511 QYNKVL

-527 TEIGAEDHKQHAELK
+527 TEIDATDHKKHAELEK
-542 AYKDYGLTFR
+542 YKDYGLTFR
-552 FYKATEEYI
+552 FYKATGEYF

-566 ENNSNK
+566 EGNSNK

-580 IDSPMNGHMTSKV
+580 IDSPMNGHMTSAV
-593 YSLDGVSATAVG
+593 YSLEGGVSATAVG

-635 EGMREIGFTYDD
+635 EGMRELGFTYDD
-647 TIFKCGNFA
+647 TMFKCGDFA
-656 DRIGTVAMNEVI
+656 DKIGTVAMNEVI
-668 YNGAKEGGMTKQE
+668 YAGAKDGGMTKQE
-681 FHAIYTD
+681 FHAVYTD
-688 EGFDAQNGV
+688 AGFDAQDGV
-697 DYGTVKLIK
+697 DYGKVKLIK
-706 NTEDGVDS
+706 NTEDGVES

-727 KKYPEWKNHEDMV
+727 KKYPVWKNHEDMV

-752 AYPALKI
+752 AYPTLKI

-806 ETTGH
+806 ETRGH
-811 VLTGDKTNNNPT
+811 ILTGDKTNNNPT

-863 YSPTFE
+863 YSPTFDL
-869 AEGVRFEFDAEQL
+869 EGVRFEFDAEKL
-882 AGKTYRYF
+882 AGRTYKYF

-898 DGAVTLSDD
+898 DGAVTLSTD

-928 CTNANNPL
+928 CTFVDNPL

-942 NIKLQEADPDAA
+942 NIKLQEADPDAE
-954 SNFGKDT
+954 SNFGQDT

-1092 NLQPVAGYKEGSLPA
+1092 NLQPVAGYKEGKLPA

>member
-1 MYKYN
+1 
-6 PFIMQNIRANTL
+6 
-18 IIGANNNPINKK
+18 
-30 VRLNADFSI
+30 
-39 NYKKNSIIICSFI
+39 
-52 EKQLCLHGKFL
+52 
-63 RYLRSNGKN
+63 
-72 YMTDSY
+72 
-78 VEGIRNER
+78 
-86 LFTFYFFKFINLKFS
+86 
-101 IMNKKFLSVTLFS
+101 MNKKFLSVTLFS

-310 KTPVLD
+310 KTLVLD
-316 HVNKAG
+316 HVDKAG

-706 NTEDGVDS
+706 NTEDGVES

-882 AGKTYRYF
+882 AGKTYKYF

-898 DGAVTLSDD
+898 DGAVTLSAD

-942 NIKLQEADPDAA
+942 NIKLQEADPDAK
-954 SNFGKDT
+954 SNFGENT

-976 VKLVADLCYGDATPG
+976 IKLVADLCYGDATPG

-1065 ELFKFY
+1065 ELFEFY

>member
-1 MYKYN
+1 
-6 PFIMQNIRANTL
+6 
-18 IIGANNNPINKK
+18 
-30 VRLNADFSI
+30 
-39 NYKKNSIIICSFI
+39 
-52 EKQLCLHGKFL
+52 
-63 RYLRSNGKN
+63 
-72 YMTDSY
+72 
-78 VEGIRNER
+78 
-86 LFTFYFFKFINLKFS
+86 
-101 IMNKKFLSVTLFS
+101 MNKKFLSVTLFS

-291 HTDGPQT
+291 HADGPQT
-298 DEDSEGTFTAHS
+298 DKDSEGTFTAHS
-310 KTPVLD
+310 QAPVLD

-322 ANPYTVSTDKNEA
+322 AKPYTVSTDKNEA

-372 ENSPIQPTGY
+372 ENSPIQPTDY
-382 KIEDNVLTVQ
+382 KIKDNVLTVQ

-453 ETKVAPYIANARTK
+453 ETKVAPYIANARTM
-467 YGETMTGKFADEVQ
+467 YNGNMGGDFADEVQ

-502 ANNMIDVYA
+502 ANDMIDVYA
-511 QYDKVL
+511 QYNKVL

-527 TEIGAEDHKQHAELK
+527 TEIDATDHKKHAELEK
-542 AYKDYGLTFR
+542 YKDYGLTFR
-552 FYKATEEYI
+552 FYKATGEYF

-566 ENNSNK
+566 EGNSNK

-647 TIFKCGNFA
+647 TMFKCGDFA
-656 DRIGTVAMNEVI
+656 DKIGTVAMNEVI

-681 FHAIYTD
+681 FHAVYTD
-688 EGFDAQNGV
+688 AGFDAQDGV
-697 DYGTVKLIK
+697 DYGKVELIK
-706 NTEDGVDS
+706 NTEDGVES
-714 YNIEWTLTHADIV
+714 YNIKWTLTHADIV
-727 KKYPEWKNHEDMV
+727 KKYPVWKNHEDMV

-752 AYPALKI
+752 AYPTLKI

-869 AEGVRFEFDAEQL
+869 LEGVRFEFDAEKL
-882 AGKTYRYF
+882 AGKTYKYF

-898 DGAVTLSDD
+898 DGAVTLSTD

-928 CTNANNPL
+928 CTVVDNPL

-976 VKLVADLCYGDATPG
+976 IKLVADLCYGDATPG

-1057 PNATALQK
+1057 PNATALQE

-1092 NLQPVAGYKEGSLPA
+1092 NLQPVAGYKEGKLPA
-1107 NTTVVYNVDATTGK
+1107 NTTVVYNVDATGK

>member
-1 MYKYN
+1 
-6 PFIMQNIRANTL
+6 
-18 IIGANNNPINKK
+18 
-30 VRLNADFSI
+30 
-39 NYKKNSIIICSFI
+39 
-52 EKQLCLHGKFL
+52 
-63 RYLRSNGKN
+63 
-72 YMTDSY
+72 
-78 VEGIRNER
+78 
-86 LFTFYFFKFINLKFS
+86 
-101 IMNKKFLSVTLFS
+101 MNKKFLSVTLFS

-291 HTDGPQT
+291 HADGPQT
-298 DEDSEGTFTAHS
+298 DKDSEGTFTAHS

-322 ANPYTVSTDKNEA
+322 AKPYTVSTDKNEA

-372 ENSPIQPTGY
+372 ENSPIQPTDY
-382 KIEDNVLTVQ
+382 KIKDNVLTVQ

-453 ETKVAPYIANARTK
+453 ETKVAPYIANARTM
-467 YGETMTGKFADEVQ
+467 YNGNMGGDFADEVQ

-502 ANNMIDVYA
+502 ANDMIDVYA
-511 QYDKVL
+511 QYNKVL

-527 TEIGAEDHKQHAELK
+527 TEIDATDHKKHAELEK
-542 AYKDYGLTFR
+542 YKDYGLTFR
-552 FYKATEEYI
+552 FYKATGEYF

-566 ENNSNK
+566 EGNSNK

-647 TIFKCGNFA
+647 TMFKCGDFA
-656 DRIGTVAMNEVI
+656 DKIGTVAMNEVI

-681 FHAIYTD
+681 FHAVYTD
-688 EGFDAQNGV
+688 AGFDAQDGV
-697 DYGTVKLIK
+697 DYGKVELIK
-706 NTEDGVDS
+706 NTEDGVES
-714 YNIEWTLTHADIV
+714 YNIKWTLTHADIV
-727 KKYPEWKNHEDMV
+727 KKYPVWKNHEDMV

-752 AYPALKI
+752 AYPTLKI

-811 VLTGDKTNNNPT
+811 VLTGDNPT

-869 AEGVRFEFDAEQL
+869 LEGVRFEFDAEKL
-882 AGKTYRYF
+882 AGKTYKYF

-898 DGAVTLSDD
+898 DGAVTLSTD

-928 CTNANNPL
+928 CTVVDNPL

-976 VKLVADLCYGDATPG
+976 IKLVADLCYGDATPG

-1092 NLQPVAGYKEGSLPA
+1092 NLQPVAGYKEGKLPA
-1107 NTTVVYNVDATTGK
+1107 NTTVVYNVDATGK

>member
-1 MYKYN
+1 
-6 PFIMQNIRANTL
+6 
-18 IIGANNNPINKK
+18 
-30 VRLNADFSI
+30 
-39 NYKKNSIIICSFI
+39 
-52 EKQLCLHGKFL
+52 
-63 RYLRSNGKN
+63 
-72 YMTDSY
+72 MTDSY

-257 TSLAVIPTSH
+257 TNLAVIPTSH

-291 HTDGPQT
+291 HADGPQT
-298 DEDSEGTFTAHS
+298 DKDSEGTFTAHS

-322 ANPYTVSTDKNEA
+322 AKPYTVSTDKNEA

-372 ENSPIQPTGY
+372 ENSPIQPTDY
-382 KIEDNVLTVQ
+382 KIKDNVLTVQ

-453 ETKVAPYIANARTK
+453 ETKVAPYIANARTM
-467 YGETMTGKFADEVQ
+467 YNGNMGGDFADEVQ

-502 ANNMIDVYA
+502 ANDMIDVYA
-511 QYDKVL
+511 QYNKVL

-527 TEIGAEDHKQHAELK
+527 TEIDATDHKKHAELEK
-542 AYKDYGLTFR
+542 YKDYGLTFR
-552 FYKATEEYI
+552 FYKATGEYF

-566 ENNSNK
+566 EGNSNK

-647 TIFKCGNFA
+647 TMFKCGNFA
-656 DRIGTVAMNEVI
+656 DKIGTVAMNEVI

-681 FHAIYTD
+681 FHAVYTD
-688 EGFDAQNGV
+688 AGFDAQDGV
-697 DYGTVKLIK
+697 DYGKVKLIK
-706 NTEDGVDS
+706 NTEDGVES

-727 KKYPEWKNHEDMV
+727 KKYPVWKNHEDMV

-752 AYPALKI
+752 AYPTLKI

-806 ETTGH
+806 ETN
-811 VLTGDKTNNNPT
+811 KTNNNPT

-869 AEGVRFEFDAEQL
+869 FLGVRFEFDAEKL
-882 AGKTYRYF
+882 AGRTYKYF

-898 DGAVTLSDD
+898 DGAVTLSTD

-942 NIKLQEADPDAA
+942 NIKLQEADPDAK
-954 SNFGKDT
+954 SNFGENT

-976 VKLVADLCYGDATPG
+976 IKLVADLCYGDATPG

>member
-1 MYKYN
+1 
-6 PFIMQNIRANTL
+6 
-18 IIGANNNPINKK
+18 
-30 VRLNADFSI
+30 
-39 NYKKNSIIICSFI
+39 
-52 EKQLCLHGKFL
+52 
-63 RYLRSNGKN
+63 
-72 YMTDSY
+72 
-78 VEGIRNER
+78 
-86 LFTFYFFKFINLKFS
+86 
-101 IMNKKFLSVTLFS
+101 
-114 ALMLGTAGTFTSCK
+114 
-128 DYDDDIKDLQ
+128 
-138 EQLDKKA
+138 
-145 SLDDLNAKVTTLQTA
+145 
-160 VDEAKS
+160 
-166 AANEAKNKAQEALD
+166 
-180 KANSTEGGVSEADLT
+180 
-195 ALKKELEKQIEKL
+195 
-208 ASLEAVETKINDLK
+208 
-222 EELEG
+222 
-227 GFVTDEKLKDLAAEV
+227 
-242 DALSAQVMS
+242 
-251 IIGHRL
+251 
-257 TSLAVIPTSH
+257 
-267 INGIAAITLT
+267 
-277 TLQYTPQEYKAMAK
+277 MAK
-291 HTDGPQT
+291 HSDGPQT
-298 DEDSEGTFTAHS
+298 DIDSEGTFTAHS
-310 KTPVLD
+310 RTPVLD

-322 ANPYTVSTDKNEA
+322 AKPYTVSTDKNEA

-372 ENSPIQPTGY
+372 ENSPIQPTDY
-382 KIEDNVLTVQ
+382 KIKDNVLTVQ

-453 ETKVAPYIANARTK
+453 ETKVAPYIANARTM
-467 YGETMTGKFADEVQ
+467 YNGNMGGDIADEVQ

-502 ANNMIDVYA
+502 ANDMIDVYA
-511 QYDKVL
+511 QYNKVL

-527 TEIGAEDHKQHAELK
+527 TEIDATDHKKHAELEK
-542 AYKDYGLTFR
+542 YKDYGLTFR
-552 FYKATEEYI
+552 FYKATREYF

-566 ENNSNK
+566 ECNSNK

-580 IDSPMNGHMTSKV
+580 IDSPMNGHMISRV
-593 YSLDGVSATAVG
+593 YSLDGVVSATAVG

-647 TIFKCGNFA
+647 TMFKCGNFA
-656 DRIGTVAMNEVI
+656 DMIGTVAMNEVI
-668 YNGAKEGGMTKQE
+668 YNGAKDGGMTKQE
-681 FHAIYTD
+681 FHAVYTD
-688 EGFDAQNGV
+688 AGFDAQDGV
-697 DYGTVKLIK
+697 DYGKVKLIR
-706 NTEDGVDS
+706 NTEDGVES

-727 KKYPEWKNHEDMV
+727 KKYPVWKNHEDMV

-752 AYPALKI
+752 AYPTLKI

-786 TVFNVNPVVYGAVEW
+786 TVFNVNPLVYGAVEW

-811 VLTGDKTNNNPT
+811 VLTSDKTNNNPT

-863 YSPTFE
+863 YSPTFDLD
-869 AEGVRFEFDAEQL
+869 GVRFEFDAEKL
-882 AGKTYRYF
+882 AGKTYKYF

-898 DGAVTLSDD
+898 DGAVTLSTD

-928 CTNANNPL
+928 CTVFVFFL
-936 KGHKTY
+936 KGHLTY

-1137 YEIYVPIKF
+1137 NEIYVPIKF

>member
-1 MYKYN
+1 
-6 PFIMQNIRANTL
+6 
-18 IIGANNNPINKK
+18 
-30 VRLNADFSI
+30 
-39 NYKKNSIIICSFI
+39 
-52 EKQLCLHGKFL
+52 
-63 RYLRSNGKN
+63 
-72 YMTDSY
+72 
-78 VEGIRNER
+78 
-86 LFTFYFFKFINLKFS
+86 
-101 IMNKKFLSVTLFS
+101 MNKKFLSVTLFS

-291 HTDGPQT
+291 HADGPQT
-298 DEDSEGTFTAHS
+298 DKDSEGTFTAHS

-322 ANPYTVSTDKNEA
+322 AKPYTVSTDKNEA

-372 ENSPIQPTGY
+372 ENSPIQPTDY
-382 KIEDNVLTVQ
+382 KIKDNVLTVQ

-453 ETKVAPYIANARTK
+453 ETKVAPYIANARTM
-467 YGETMTGKFADEVQ
+467 YNGNMGGDFADEVQ

-502 ANNMIDVYA
+502 ANDMIDVYA
-511 QYDKVL
+511 QYNKVL

-527 TEIGAEDHKQHAELK
+527 TEIDATDHKKHAELEK
-542 AYKDYGLTFR
+542 YKDYGLTFR
-552 FYKATEEYI
+552 FYKATGEYF

-566 ENNSNK
+566 EGNSNK

-647 TIFKCGNFA
+647 TMFKCGDFA
-656 DRIGTVAMNEVI
+656 DKIGTVAMNEVI

-681 FHAIYTD
+681 FHAVYTD
-688 EGFDAQNGV
+688 AGFDAQDGV
-697 DYGTVKLIK
+697 DYGKVELIK
-706 NTEDGVDS
+706 NTEDGVES
-714 YNIEWTLTHADIV
+714 YNIKWTLTHADIV
-727 KKYPEWKNHEDMV
+727 KKYPVWKNHEDMV

-752 AYPALKI
+752 AYPTLKI

-863 YSPTFE
+863 YSPTCE
-869 AEGVRFEFDAEQL
+869 EGVRFEFDAEKL
-882 AGKTYRYF
+882 AGKTYKYF

-898 DGAVTLSDD
+898 DVAVTLSTD

-928 CTNANNPL
+928 CTVVDNPL

-976 VKLVADLCYGDATPG
+976 IKLVADLCYGDATPG

-1092 NLQPVAGYKEGSLPA
+1092 NLQPVAGYKEGKLPA
-1107 NTTVVYNVDATTGK
+1107 NTTVVYNVDATGK

>member
-1 MYKYN
+1 M
-6 PFIMQNIRANTL
+6 
-18 IIGANNNPINKK
+18 
-30 VRLNADFSI
+30 
-39 NYKKNSIIICSFI
+39 
-52 EKQLCLHGKFL
+52 
-63 RYLRSNGKN
+63 
-72 YMTDSY
+72 
-78 VEGIRNER
+78 
-86 LFTFYFFKFINLKFS
+86 
-101 IMNKKFLSVTLFS
+101 TLFS

-291 HTDGPQT
+291 HADGPQT
-298 DEDSEGTFTAHS
+298 DKDSEGTFTAHS

-322 ANPYTVSTDKNEA
+322 AKPYTVSTDKNEA

-372 ENSPIQPTGY
+372 ENSPIQPTDY
-382 KIEDNVLTVQ
+382 KIKDNVLTVQ

-453 ETKVAPYIANARTK
+453 EEVKVPYLVNSKTDFSK
-467 YGETMTGKFADEVQ
+467 TMTGKFADEIQ
-481 TDGEGR
+481 NDGKED
-487 FYVHYHDSICAYESQ
+487 FYVHYHDSVCVYESK
-502 ANNMIDVYA
+502 ANEYVDFKQPYNEP
-511 QYDKVL
+511 L
-517 DLKKLVEVCT
+517 DLKKLVKVCVT
-527 TEIGAEDHKQHAELK
+527 DAKDAKTNHANHANL
-542 AYKDYGLTFR
+542 ANYKDYGLTFR
-552 FYKATEEYI
+552 FYIPTAPYN
-561 TLGGP
+561 TLGGVDG
-566 ENNSNK
+566 NTNK
-572 TDQQKFAE
+572 TDQQKFAKL
-580 IDSPMNGHMTSKV
+580 DSHENGIMSSKV
-593 YSLDGVSATAVG
+593 YTVEGTSATAVG
-605 REPLVRVELVDTV
+605 REPIVRVELVDTV
-618 NNALVAMRYI
+618 NNALVAMRYL

-635 EGMREIGFTYDD
+635 AGERELSHA
-647 TIFKCGNFA
+647 FA
-656 DRIGTVAMNEVI
+656 DSIYYCSNYTGRIGTQEMNEDI
-668 YNGAKEGGMTKQE
+668 YDKAKEGGMTKQE
-681 FHAIYTD
+681 FHAVYTD
-688 EGFDAQNGV
+688 AGFDAQDGV
-697 DYGTVKLIK
+697 DYGKVELIK
-706 NTEDGVDS
+706 NTEDGVES
-714 YNIEWTLTHADIV
+714 YNIKWTLTHADIV
-727 KKYPEWKNHEDMV
+727 KKYPVWKNHEDMV

-752 AYPALKI
+752 AYPTLKI

-869 AEGVRFEFDAEQL
+869 LEGVRFEFDAEKL
-882 AGKTYRYF
+882 AGKTYKYF

-898 DGAVTLSDD
+898 DGAVTLSTD

-928 CTNANNPL
+928 CTVVDNPL

-976 VKLVADLCYGDATPG
+976 IKLVADLCYGDATPG

-1092 NLQPVAGYKEGSLPA
+1092 NLQPVAGYKEGKLPA
-1107 NTTVVYNVDATTGK
+1107 NTTVVYNVDATGK

>member
-1 MYKYN
+1 
-6 PFIMQNIRANTL
+6 
-18 IIGANNNPINKK
+18 
-30 VRLNADFSI
+30 
-39 NYKKNSIIICSFI
+39 
-52 EKQLCLHGKFL
+52 
-63 RYLRSNGKN
+63 
-72 YMTDSY
+72 
-78 VEGIRNER
+78 
-86 LFTFYFFKFINLKFS
+86 
-101 IMNKKFLSVTLFS
+101 MNKKFLSVTLFS

-145 SLDDLNAKVTTLQTA
+145 SLEDLNAKVSTLQTA
-160 VDEAKS
+160 VDEAKT
-166 AANEAKNKAQEALD
+166 AAKEAKDKAQEALD
-180 KANSTEGGVSEADLT
+180 KAGSAEGGVSDDDLKD
-195 ALKKELEKQIEKL
+195 LKKELQDQIDKL
-208 ASLEAVETKINDLK
+208 ASLDAVDKKIASLK
-222 EELEG
+222 DELKG
-227 GFVTDEKLKDLAAEV
+227 DFVTDKKLKDLAAEV

-291 HTDGPQT
+291 HADGPQT
-298 DEDSEGTFTAHS
+298 DIDSEGTFTAHS
-310 KTPVLD
+310 RTPVLD

-322 ANPYTVSTDKNEA
+322 AKPYTVSTDKNEA

-372 ENSPIQPTGY
+372 ENSPIQPTDY
-382 KIEDNVLTVQ
+382 KIKDNVLTVQ

-453 ETKVAPYIANARTK
+453 ETKVAPYIANARTM
-467 YGETMTGKFADEVQ
+467 YNGNMGGDFADEVQ

-502 ANNMIDVYA
+502 ANDMIDVYA
-511 QYDKVL
+511 QYNEVL

-527 TEIGAEDHKQHAELK
+527 TEIDATDHKKHAELEK
-542 AYKDYGLTFR
+542 YKDYGLTFR
-552 FYKATEEYI
+552 FYKPTTEYF

-566 ENNSNK
+566 EGNSNK

-593 YSLDGVSATAVG
+593 YSLEGGVSATAVG

-635 EGMREIGFTYDD
+635 EGMRELGFTYDD
-647 TIFKCGNFA
+647 TMFKCGNFA
-656 DRIGTVAMNEVI
+656 DKIGTVAMNEVI
-668 YNGAKEGGMTKQE
+668 YAGAKDGGMTKQE
-681 FHAIYTD
+681 FHAVYTD
-688 EGFDAQNGV
+688 AGFDAQDGV
-697 DYGTVKLIK
+697 DYGKVKLIK
-706 NTEDGVDS
+706 NTEDGVES

-727 KKYPEWKNHEDMV
+727 KKYPVWKNHEDMV

-752 AYPALKI
+752 AYPTLKI

-806 ETTGH
+806 ETSGH
-811 VLTGDKTNNNPT
+811 ILTGDKSNNNPT

-869 AEGVRFEFDAEQL
+869 LEGVRFEFDAEKL

-898 DGAVTLSDD
+898 DGAVTLSTD

-928 CTNANNPL
+928 CTVVDNPL

-942 NIKLQEADPDAA
+942 NIKLQEADPAAA

-976 VKLVADLCYGDATPG
+976 IKLVADLCYGDATPG

-1007 IEPMTITVNKEE
+1007 IEPMRIHVNKNE

-1048 GNFYTASEA
+1048 GDFYTASEA

-1071 ECTPSNWMTDQ
+1071 ECIPGNWMTGQ

-1146 GYKWKTFTQEF
+1146 GYKWKTLTQEF

>member
-1 MYKYN
+1 
-6 PFIMQNIRANTL
+6 
-18 IIGANNNPINKK
+18 
-30 VRLNADFSI
+30 
-39 NYKKNSIIICSFI
+39 
-52 EKQLCLHGKFL
+52 
-63 RYLRSNGKN
+63 
-72 YMTDSY
+72 
-78 VEGIRNER
+78 
-86 LFTFYFFKFINLKFS
+86 
-101 IMNKKFLSVTLFS
+101 MNKKFLSVTLFS

-291 HTDGPQT
+291 HADGPQT
-298 DEDSEGTFTAHS
+298 DKDSEGTFTAHS

-322 ANPYTVSTDKNEA
+322 AKPYTVSTDKNEA

-372 ENSPIQPTGY
+372 ENSPIQPTDY
-382 KIEDNVLTVQ
+382 KIKDNVLTVQ

-453 ETKVAPYIANARTK
+453 ETKVAPYIANARTM
-467 YGETMTGKFADEVQ
+467 YNGNMGGDFADEVQ

-502 ANNMIDVYA
+502 ANDMIDVYE
-511 QYDKVL
+511 QYNKVL

-527 TEIGAEDHKQHAELK
+527 TEIDATDHKKHAELEK
-542 AYKDYGLTFR
+542 YKDYGLTFR
-552 FYKATEEYI
+552 FYKATGEYF

-566 ENNSNK
+566 EGNSNK

-647 TIFKCGNFA
+647 TMFKCGNFA
-656 DRIGTVAMNEVI
+656 DKIGTVAMNEVI

-681 FHAIYTD
+681 FHAVYTD
-688 EGFDAQNGV
+688 AGFDAQDGV
-697 DYGTVKLIK
+697 DYGKVKLIK
-706 NTEDGVDS
+706 NTEDGVES

-727 KKYPEWKNHEDMV
+727 KKYPVWKNHEDMV

-752 AYPALKI
+752 AYPTLKI

-811 VLTGDKTNNNPT
+811 ILTGDKTNNNPT

-863 YSPTFE
+863 YSSPTFE
-869 AEGVRFEFDAEQL
+869 LLGVRFEFDAEKL
-882 AGKTYRYF
+882 AGRTYKYF

-898 DGAVTLSDD
+898 DGAVTLSTD

-942 NIKLQEADPDAA
+942 NIKLQEADPDAK
-954 SNFGKDT
+954 SNFGENT

-976 VKLVADLCYGDATPG
+976 IKLVADLCYGDATPG

>member
-1 MYKYN
+1 
-6 PFIMQNIRANTL
+6 
-18 IIGANNNPINKK
+18 
-30 VRLNADFSI
+30 
-39 NYKKNSIIICSFI
+39 
-52 EKQLCLHGKFL
+52 
-63 RYLRSNGKN
+63 
-72 YMTDSY
+72 
-78 VEGIRNER
+78 
-86 LFTFYFFKFINLKFS
+86 
-101 IMNKKFLSVTLFS
+101 MNKKFLSVTLFS

-128 DYDDDIKDLQ
+128 DYDDDIKNLQ

-145 SLDDLNAKVTTLQTA
+145 SLEDLNAKVSTLQTA
-160 VDEAKS
+160 VDEAKT
-166 AANEAKNKAQEALD
+166 AAKEAKDKAQEALD
-180 KANSTEGGVSEADLT
+180 KAGSAEGGVSDDDLKD
-195 ALKKELEKQIEKL
+195 LKKELQDQIDKL
-208 ASLEAVETKINDLK
+208 ASLDAVDKKIASLK
-222 EELEG
+222 DELKG
-227 GFVTDEKLKDLAAEV
+227 DFVTDEKLKDLAAEV

-291 HTDGPQT
+291 HADGPQT
-298 DEDSEGTFTAHS
+298 DKDSEGTFTAHS

-322 ANPYTVSTDKNEA
+322 AKPYTVSTDKNEA

-372 ENSPIQPTGY
+372 ENSPIQPTDY
-382 KIEDNVLTVQ
+382 KIKDNVLTVQ

-453 ETKVAPYIANARTK
+453 ETKVAPYIANARTM
-467 YGETMTGKFADEVQ
+467 YNGNMGGDFADEVQ

-502 ANNMIDVYA
+502 ANDMIDVYA
-511 QYDKVL
+511 QYNKVL

-527 TEIGAEDHKQHAELK
+527 TEIDATDHKKHAELEK
-542 AYKDYGLTFR
+542 YKDYGLTFR
-552 FYKATEEYI
+552 FYKATGEYF

-566 ENNSNK
+566 EGNSNK

-580 IDSPMNGHMTSKV
+580 IDSPMNGHMTSAV
-593 YSLDGVSATAVG
+593 YSLEGGVSATAVG

-635 EGMREIGFTYDD
+635 EGMRELGFTYDD
-647 TIFKCGNFA
+647 TMFKCGDFA
-656 DRIGTVAMNEVI
+656 DKIGTVAMNEVI
-668 YNGAKEGGMTKQE
+668 YAGAKDGGMTKQE
-681 FHAIYTD
+681 FHAVYTD
-688 EGFDAQNGV
+688 AGFDAQDGV
-697 DYGTVKLIK
+697 DYGKVKLIK
-706 NTEDGVDS
+706 NTEDGVES

-727 KKYPEWKNHEDMV
+727 KKYPVWKNHEDMV

-752 AYPALKI
+752 AYPTLKI

-806 ETTGH
+806 ETRGH
-811 VLTGDKTNNNPT
+811 ILTGDKTNNNPT

-863 YSPTFE
+863 YSPTFDL
-869 AEGVRFEFDAEQL
+869 EGVRFEFDAEKL
-882 AGKTYRYF
+882 AGRTYKYF

-898 DGAVTLSDD
+898 DGAVTLSTD

-928 CTNANNPL
+928 CTFVDNPL

-942 NIKLQEADPDAA
+942 NIKLQEADPDAE
-954 SNFGKDT
+954 SNFGQDT

-1092 NLQPVAGYKEGSLPA
+1092 NLQPVAGYKEGKLPA

>member
-1 MYKYN
+1 MRKGFKMRDYSL
-6 PFIMQNIRANTL
+6 FI
-18 IIGANNNPINKK
+18 
-30 VRLNADFSI
+30 
-39 NYKKNSIIICSFI
+39 
-52 EKQLCLHGKFL
+52 
-63 RYLRSNGKN
+63 
-72 YMTDSY
+72 
-78 VEGIRNER
+78 
-86 LFTFYFFKFINLKFS
+86 FFKFINLKFS

-291 HTDGPQT
+291 HADGPQT
-298 DEDSEGTFTAHS
+298 DKDSEGTFTAHS

-322 ANPYTVSTDKNEA
+322 AKPYTVSTDKNEA

-372 ENSPIQPTGY
+372 ENSPIQPTDY
-382 KIEDNVLTVQ
+382 KIKDNVLTVQ

-453 ETKVAPYIANARTK
+453 ETKVAPYIANARTM
-467 YGETMTGKFADEVQ
+467 YNGNMGGDFADEVQ

-502 ANNMIDVYA
+502 ANDMIDVYA
-511 QYDKVL
+511 QYNKVL

-527 TEIGAEDHKQHAELK
+527 TEIDATDHKKHAELEK
-542 AYKDYGLTFR
+542 YKDYGLTFR
-552 FYKATEEYI
+552 FYKATGEYF

-566 ENNSNK
+566 EGNSNK

-647 TIFKCGNFA
+647 TMFKCGDFA
-656 DRIGTVAMNEVI
+656 DKIGTVAMNEVI

-681 FHAIYTD
+681 FHAVYTD
-688 EGFDAQNGV
+688 AGFDAQDGV
-697 DYGTVKLIK
+697 DYGKVELIK
-706 NTEDGVDS
+706 NTEDGVES
-714 YNIEWTLTHADIV
+714 YNIKWTLTHADIV
-727 KKYPEWKNHEDMV
+727 KKYPVWKNHEDMV

-752 AYPALKI
+752 AYPTLKI

-811 VLTGDKTNNNPT
+811 VLTGDNPT

-869 AEGVRFEFDAEQL
+869 LEGVRFEFDAEKL
-882 AGKTYRYF
+882 AGKTYKYF

-898 DGAVTLSDD
+898 DGAVTLSTD

-928 CTNANNPL
+928 CTVVDNPL

-976 VKLVADLCYGDATPG
+976 IKLVADLCYGDATPG

-1092 NLQPVAGYKEGSLPA
+1092 NLQPVAGYKEGKLPA
-1107 NTTVVYNVDATTGK
+1107 NTTVVYNVDATGK

>member
-1 MYKYN
+1 
-6 PFIMQNIRANTL
+6 
-18 IIGANNNPINKK
+18 
-30 VRLNADFSI
+30 
-39 NYKKNSIIICSFI
+39 
-52 EKQLCLHGKFL
+52 
-63 RYLRSNGKN
+63 
-72 YMTDSY
+72 
-78 VEGIRNER
+78 
-86 LFTFYFFKFINLKFS
+86 
-101 IMNKKFLSVTLFS
+101 MNKKFLSVTLFS

-291 HTDGPQT
+291 HADGPQT
-298 DEDSEGTFTAHS
+298 DKDSEGTFTAHS

-322 ANPYTVSTDKNEA
+322 AKPYTVSTDKNEA

-372 ENSPIQPTGY
+372 ENSPIQPTDY
-382 KIEDNVLTVQ
+382 KIKDNVLTVQ

-453 ETKVAPYIANARTK
+453 ETKVAPYIANARTM
-467 YGETMTGKFADEVQ
+467 YNGNMGGDFADEVQ

-502 ANNMIDVYA
+502 ANDMIDVYA
-511 QYDKVL
+511 QYNKVL

-527 TEIGAEDHKQHAELK
+527 TEIDATDHKKHAELEK
-542 AYKDYGLTFR
+542 YKDYGLTFR
-552 FYKATEEYI
+552 FYKATGEYF

-566 ENNSNK
+566 EGNSNK

-647 TIFKCGNFA
+647 TMFKCGNFA
-656 DRIGTVAMNEVI
+656 DKIGTVAMNEVI

-681 FHAIYTD
+681 FHAVYTD
-688 EGFDAQNGV
+688 AGFDAQDGV
-697 DYGTVKLIK
+697 DYGKVKLIK
-706 NTEDGVDS
+706 NTEDGVES

-727 KKYPEWKNHEDMV
+727 KKYPVWKNHEDMV

-752 AYPALKI
+752 AYPTLKI

-811 VLTGDKTNNNPT
+811 ILTGDKTNNNPT

-869 AEGVRFEFDAEQL
+869 LLGVRFEFDAEKL
-882 AGKTYRYF
+882 AGRTYKYF

-898 DGAVTLSDD
+898 DGAVTLSTD

-942 NIKLQEADPDAA
+942 NIKLQEADPDAK
-954 SNFGKDT
+954 SNFGENT

-976 VKLVADLCYGDATPG
+976 IKLVADLCCGDATPG

-1057 PNATALQK
+1057 PNATDLQK

-1107 NTTVVYNVDATTGK
+1107 NTTVVYNIDATTGK

>member
-1 MYKYN
+1 
-6 PFIMQNIRANTL
+6 
-18 IIGANNNPINKK
+18 
-30 VRLNADFSI
+30 
-39 NYKKNSIIICSFI
+39 
-52 EKQLCLHGKFL
+52 
-63 RYLRSNGKN
+63 
-72 YMTDSY
+72 
-78 VEGIRNER
+78 
-86 LFTFYFFKFINLKFS
+86 
-101 IMNKKFLSVTLFS
+101 MNKKFLSVTLFS
-114 ALMLGTAGTFTSCK
+114 ALMIGATGTFTSCK
-128 DYDDDIKDLQ
+128 DYDDDIKNLQ

-145 SLDDLNAKVTTLQTA
+145 SLEDLNAKVSTLQTA
-160 VDEAKS
+160 VDEAKT
-166 AANEAKNKAQEALD
+166 AAKEAKDKAQEALD
-180 KANSTEGGVSEADLT
+180 KAGSAEGGVSDDDLKD
-195 ALKKELEKQIEKL
+195 LKKELQDQIDKL
-208 ASLEAVETKINDLK
+208 ASLDAVDKKIASLK
-222 EELEG
+222 DELKG
-227 GFVTDEKLKDLAAEV
+227 DFVTDEKLKDLAAEV

-291 HTDGPQT
+291 HADGPQT
-298 DEDSEGTFTAHS
+298 DKDSEGTFTAHS

-322 ANPYTVSTDKNEA
+322 AKPYTVSTDKNEA

-372 ENSPIQPTGY
+372 ENSPIQPTDY
-382 KIEDNVLTVQ
+382 KIKDNVLTVQ

-453 ETKVAPYIANARTK
+453 ETKVAPYIANARTM
-467 YGETMTGKFADEVQ
+467 YNGNMGGDFADEVQ

-502 ANNMIDVYA
+502 ANDMIDVYA
-511 QYDKVL
+511 QYNKVL

-527 TEIGAEDHKQHAELK
+527 TEIDATDHKKHAELEK
-542 AYKDYGLTFR
+542 YKDYGLTFR
-552 FYKATEEYI
+552 FYKATGEYF

-566 ENNSNK
+566 EGNSNK

-580 IDSPMNGHMTSKV
+580 IDSPMNGHMTSAV
-593 YSLDGVSATAVG
+593 YSLEGGVSATAVG

-635 EGMREIGFTYDD
+635 EGMRELGFTYDD
-647 TIFKCGNFA
+647 TMFKCGDFA
-656 DRIGTVAMNEVI
+656 DKIGTVAMNEVI
-668 YNGAKEGGMTKQE
+668 YAGAKDGGMTKQE
-681 FHAIYTD
+681 FHAVYTD
-688 EGFDAQNGV
+688 AGFDAQDGV
-697 DYGTVKLIK
+697 DYGKVKLIK
-706 NTEDGVDS
+706 NTEDGVES

-727 KKYPEWKNHEDMV
+727 KKYPVWKNHEDMV

-752 AYPALKI
+752 AYPTLKI

-806 ETTGH
+806 ETRGH
-811 VLTGDKTNNNPT
+811 ILTGDKTNNNPT

-863 YSPTFE
+863 YSPTFDL
-869 AEGVRFEFDAEQL
+869 EGVRFEFDAEKL
-882 AGKTYRYF
+882 AGRTYKYF

-898 DGAVTLSDD
+898 DGAVTLSTD

-928 CTNANNPL
+928 CTFVDNPL

-942 NIKLQEADPDAA
+942 NIKLQEADPDAE
-954 SNFGKDT
+954 SNFGQDT

-1092 NLQPVAGYKEGSLPA
+1092 NLQPVAGYKEGKLPA